1 MSNVAYHLPIARAL
15 AEDLADAEVDP
26 NEAQKT
32 LAYLKSRGESRALF
46 DYLQTVVRNGGAVI
60 RSGRTLGYY
69 RELEKACKQHL
80 KPIQDD
86 YEAMLWTFG
95 WSLRLL
101 RYNKEVGEH
110 IRHEIFSAPSRP
122 APRPPA
128 RKPAPASSAPSV
140 APTPSAPSAP
150 DTAPAEPAP
159 SPAEPAPFTP
169 VETRTLGIIVEV
181 ATQQEPGKLEDD
193 EGKLY
198 GYSVDD
204 VIGTQP
210 GEHAKILF
218 RAERRKVEVK
228 KGKKKEQKYRPWAEA
243 VELT

>member
-1 MSNVAYHLPIARAL
+1 MLNVAYHLPIARAL
-15 AEDLADAEVDP
+15 AEDLAETEVDP

-46 DYLQTVVRNGGAVI
+46 DYLKTVVQNGGAVI

-69 RELEKACKQHL
+69 RNLEKACKQHL
-80 KPIQDD
+80 KPLQDD

-101 RYNKEVGEH
+101 RYNNTVGGH
-110 IRHEIFSAPSRP
+110 VRHEIFSPPSRP
-122 APRPPA
+122 APRP
-128 RKPAPASSAPSV
+128 SSRQPV
-140 APTPSAPSAP
+140 PTPSAP
-150 DTAPAEPAP
+150 DIAPAEPAP

-181 ATQQEPGKLEDD
+181 ATQQQTGKLEDAD
-193 EGKLY
+193 GRSY
-198 GYSVDD
+198 GYRVDD

-210 GEHAKILF
+210 GEQAKILF
-218 RAERRKVEVK
+218 RAEKRKVEVK
-228 KGKKKEQKYRPWAEA
+228 RGRRKELKNMPWAED

>member
-1 MSNVAYHLPIARAL
+1 MSNVADHLSIAKDL
-15 AEDLADAEVDP
+15 AEDLADAKVDP

-46 DYLQTVVRNGGAVI
+46 DYLQTVVKNGGAVI
-60 RSGRTLGYY
+60 RSGQTLGYY

-86 YEAMLWTFG
+86 DDYEALLWTFG

-110 IRHEIFSAPSRP
+110 IRHEMFSAPSRP

-128 RKPAPASSAPSV
+128 RNPAPAS
-140 APTPSAPSAP
+140 SAPSAP
-150 DTAPAEPAP
+150 DTAPAEPVP

-169 VETRTLGIIVEV
+169 VETRRLGIIVEV
-181 ATQQEPGKLEDD
+181 ATQEAPGKLEDA
-193 EGKLY
+193 EGKSY

-210 GEHAKILF
+210 GEQAKILF